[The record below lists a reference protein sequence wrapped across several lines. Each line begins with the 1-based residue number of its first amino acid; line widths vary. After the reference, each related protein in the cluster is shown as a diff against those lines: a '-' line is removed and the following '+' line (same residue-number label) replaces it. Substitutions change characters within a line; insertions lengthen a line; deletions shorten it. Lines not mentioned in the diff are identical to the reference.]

1 MALNLHHLSIFQAVA
16 DAGNVTRAANHLMI
30 SQPAV
35 SKQVKLLEQS
45 LGTTLLQRSRRG
57 VQLTEAGQLL
67 AGYANRI
74 QSLSAEAESAIE
86 QMQSL
91 RRGRLSVA
99 ASPTIGTYLLPKVL
113 VRFRLKYPGIQLK
126 MEIQQAAV
134 LFDRMASESL
144 IDVALTEMEPS
155 TDPLEFQTFMRD
167 QFIAI
172 AAHRHPLSRK
182 KTVSMAEF
190 AKAGLILRDS
200 TAPGG
205 SFVEQFLR
213 QERIDVKPILRLSST
228 EAIKEAVAAGLG
240 VGIVSGL
247 AVKSDLAL
255 KRLAAISVRGLNIR
269 RPLYQVLR
277 PNRQRPKAVIAFLYM
292 LKHAA
297 RGTLPG
303 LDKPIVPAI

>member
-1 MALNLHHLSIFQAVA
+1 MALNLHHLAIFQAVA
-16 DAGNVTRAANHLMI
+16 NAGNVTRAANQLMI

-35 SKQVKLLEQS
+35 SKQMKLLEQS

-57 VQLTEAGQLL
+57 VQLTEAGKIL
-67 AGYANRI
+67 AGYANQI
-74 QSLSAEAESAIE
+74 QSLSSEAESAID

-91 RRGRLSVA
+91 RRGKLTVA
-99 ASPTIGTYLLPKVL
+99 ASPTIGTYLLPRVL

-126 MEIQQAAV
+126 VEIEQAAL
-134 LFDRMASESL
+134 LFDRIASESL
-144 IDVALTEMEPS
+144 IDVALTELEPPN
-155 TDPLEFQTFMRD
+155 DQLEFQTFMRD

-172 AAHRHPLSRK
+172 VPFRHPLSRK
-182 KTVSMAEF
+182 KSVSWAEF
-190 AKAGLILRDS
+190 VKAGLILRDS

-205 SFVEQFLR
+205 SFVEQSLR
-213 QERIDVKPILRLSST
+213 QERLYFKPFLRLSTT

-247 AVKSDLAL
+247 AAKSDLAL
-255 KRLAAISVRGLNIR
+255 KRLSAVSVKGLNIR

-297 RGTLPG
+297 RGTLPA
-303 LDKPIVPAI
+303 LDKPIVPAV

>member
-16 DAGNVTRAANHLMI
+16 NTGNVTRAANQLMI

-45 LGTTLLQRSRRG
+45 LKTTLLQRTRRG

-67 AGYANRI
+67 ATYANRI
-74 QSLSAEAESAIE
+74 QSLSTEAESAID

-91 RRGRLSVA
+91 RRGSLTVA

-126 MEIQQAAV
+126 MEIEQATI
-134 LFDRMASESL
+134 LFNRMASDSQ
-144 IDVALTEMEPS
+144 IDVALTEMEPP
-155 TDPLEFQTFMRD
+155 TDQLEFQTFMRD
-167 QFIAI
+167 QFIPI
-172 AAHRHPLSRK
+172 TAHRHPLSRK
-182 KTVSMAEF
+182 KSVSMAEF

-213 QERIDVKPILRLSST
+213 QERISVNPILRLSST

-240 VGIVSGL
+240 VGIISSL
-247 AVKSDLAL
+247 AAKSDLAL
-255 KRLAAISVRGLNIR
+255 KRLSAVSVKGLNIR

-303 LDKPIVPAI
+303 LNKPIVPAI